1 MWYQPRPMPRL
12 MPLAAFCLLGAACSK
27 SSPTTS
33 TSTST
38 DAAATTVTTPDAA
51 AGDAAIAAGDA
62 GRDAASVTT
71 AADHPWNVILLT
83 IDSLR
88 ADMPWAGYE
97 RPIAPRLSALHAT
110 SVSYARAYSTSSF
123 TSKSIPGLL
132 TGRYP
137 SELTRTGY
145 FFTKYL
151 VPGEFVCT
159 ALDAQDIPCIGG
171 HAHAYFGKGQSGFE
185 SGFRDWRIVPGIA
198 FDYQTDPY
206 VTSDK
211 LTPLAIEMLG
221 RVGADAGADAGAGAR
236 PFFAWF
242 HYMDPH
248 DEYKTHAESPH
259 FGKRPRDLY
268 DEEVFF
274 ADLWIGKL
282 LDWIDAQPWAART
295 AILVT
300 ADHGEAFGEHGIT
313 RHAHEVWEELVHVPF
328 FVHVP
333 GLPPRV
339 IDTPRGHA
347 DIAPTVLAL
356 LGASPIASLHGTSL
370 VPELR
375 GAPAL
380 PRDVIVDLPEDE
392 YNERRRALIHDRSK
406 IIAFGNDV
414 RFAVYDLEAD
424 PKEGEDLVKKRPD
437 LADEMRR
444 RYREA
449 SKAIVEVAPRG
460 GVPTHDR

>member
-1 MWYQPRPMPRL
+1 MAL
-12 MPLAAFCLLGAACSK
+12 VAACVLGVACSK
-27 SSPTTS
+27 KAPPEASDAGAV
-33 TSTST
+33 
-38 DAAATTVTTPDAA
+38 DAAPAPVAVARLDAVTADAA
-51 AGDAAIAAGDA
+51 LPA
-62 GRDAASVTT
+62 T
-71 AADHPWNVILLT
+71 AADHPWNVILLS

-97 RPIAPRLSALHAT
+97 RPIAPRLTALHAT
-110 SVSYARAYSTSSF
+110 SIAYSQAYSTSSF

-137 SELTRTGY
+137 SELARTGY

-151 VPGEFVCT
+151 LPGDFVCT
-159 ALDAQDIPCIGG
+159 SLDAQDIPCIGG
-171 HAHAYFGKGQSGFE
+171 HAHAYFDKGQSGFE
-185 SGFRDWRIVPGIA
+185 YGFRKWRIVPGIA

-221 RVGADAGADAGAGAR
+221 EVAVAQAQDAGQR

-242 HYMDPH
+242 HFMDPH

-274 ADLWIGKL
+274 TDLWIGKL

-295 AILVT
+295 AIIVT

-313 RHAHEVWEELVHVPF
+313 RHAHEVWEELVHVPLF
-328 FVHVP
+328 IHVP
-333 GLPPRV
+333 GLAPRT
-339 IDTPRGHA
+339 IATPRGQA
-347 DIAPTVLAL
+347 DVAPTLLEL
-356 LGASPIASLHGTSL
+356 LGAKPIASLHGTSL
-370 VPELR
+370 VAELR
-375 GAPAL
+375 GGASP

-392 YNERRRALIHDRSK
+392 YNERRRALIHERTK
-406 IIAFGNDV
+406 LIAFGNDV
-414 RFAVYDLEAD
+414 RFALYDLEAD
-424 PKEGEDLVKKRPD
+424 PRESDDLMRKRPD

-444 RYREA
+444 RYKEA
-449 SKAIVEVAPRG
+449 SKAIIEVAPRG

>member
-1 MWYQPRPMPRL
+1 MTKLTR
-12 MPLAAFCLLGAACSK
+12 AAIAACALSLACSK
-27 SSPTTS
+27 RTPPPAA
-33 TSTST
+33 
-38 DAAATTVTTPDAA
+38 DAPVPPPAATTTMAPDAA
-51 AGDAAIAAGDA
+51 AKTADAAP
-62 GRDAASVTT
+62 S
-71 AADHPWNVILLT
+71 PSNVILLS

-97 RPIAPRLSALHAT
+97 RPIAPRLTALHAK
-110 SVSYARAYSTSSF
+110 SVAYSRAYSTSSF

-137 SELTRTGY
+137 SELARTGS

-151 VPGEFVCT
+151 LPADFVCSSLAT
-159 ALDAQDIPCIGG
+159 EGIPCVGG

-185 SGFRDWRIVPGIA
+185 YGFRDWQLVKGIA

-221 RVGADAGADAGAGAR
+221 DAAAKAGSA

-248 DEYKTHAESPH
+248 DEYKTHTESPH

-274 ADLWIGKL
+274 TDLWIGKL
-282 LDWIDAQPWAART
+282 LDWVDAQPWAART
-295 AILVT
+295 TIIVT
-300 ADHGEAFGEHGIT
+300 ADHGEAFGEHGLT
-313 RHAHEVWEELVHVPF
+313 RHAHELYEELVRVPL
-328 FVHVP
+328 FVHAP
-333 GLPPRV
+333 GLTPRV

-347 DIAPTVLAL
+347 DLAPTFLEL
-356 LGASPIASLHGTSL
+356 LGAKPIAALRGTSL
-370 VPELR
+370 VSELR
-375 GAPAL
+375 GGTAAP
-380 PRDVIVDLPEDE
+380 REVICDLPEDE
-392 YNERRRALIHDRSK
+392 YNERRRALIHERTK
-406 IIAFGNDV
+406 LIAFGNDV
-414 RFAVYDLEAD
+414 RFALYDLEAD
-424 PKEGEDLVKKRPD
+424 PKESEDLIRKRPE

-444 RYREA
+444 RYKDA
-449 SKAIVEVAPRG
+449 SKQITDVAPSG
-460 GVPTHDR
+460 GIPKHDN

>member
-1 MWYQPRPMPRL
+1 MWYQAPRMTRL
-12 MPLAAFCLLGAACSK
+12 TALAAMCVLGVACSK
-27 SSPTTS
+27 DAPPRARARTEASDAGPATS
-33 TSTST
+33 GSAPALTPLAKA
-38 DAAATTVTTPDAA
+38 DAAP
-51 AGDAAIAAGDA
+51 
-62 GRDAASVTT
+62 T
-71 AADHPWNVILLT
+71 AAVANQPWNVVLLS

-97 RPIAPRLSALHAT
+97 RPIAPRLSALHAK
-110 SVSYARAYSTSSF
+110 SISYSRAYSTSSF

-137 SELTRTGY
+137 SELARTGY

-151 VPGEFVCT
+151 NPSDFICT
-159 ALDAQDIPCIGG
+159 SLASADIPCVGG
-171 HAHAYFGKGQSGFE
+171 HAHAYFGKDQSGFE
-185 SGFRDWRIVPGIA
+185 YGFRKWQIVPGIA

-211 LTPLAIEMLG
+211 LTPLAIEMLNDI
-221 RVGADAGADAGAGAR
+221 AASAPPDAGSK

-268 DEEVFF
+268 DEEVFYT
-274 ADLWIGKL
+274 DLWIGKL

-295 AILVT
+295 AVMVT

-313 RHAHEVWEELVHVPF
+313 RHAHEVWEELVHVPL

-339 IDTPRGHA
+339 IATPRGHA
-347 DIAPTVLAL
+347 DVAPTVLEL
-356 LGASPIASLHGTSL
+356 LGAAPIRALHGTSL

-375 GAPAL
+375 GAAPL

-392 YNERRRALIHDRSK
+392 YNERRRALVHEGTK
-406 IIAFGNDV
+406 LIAFGNDV
-414 RFAVYDLEAD
+414 RFALYDLEAD
-424 PKEGEDLVKKRPD
+424 PREADDLVRKRPE

-444 RYREA
+444 RYKEA
-449 SKAIVEVAPRG
+449 SKAIVEIAPRG
-460 GVPTHDR
+460 GIPTHDR